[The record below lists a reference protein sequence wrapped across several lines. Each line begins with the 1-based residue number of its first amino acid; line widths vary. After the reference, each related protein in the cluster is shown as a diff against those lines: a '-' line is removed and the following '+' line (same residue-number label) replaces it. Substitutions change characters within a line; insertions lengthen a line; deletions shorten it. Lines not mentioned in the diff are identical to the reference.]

1 MIRTRRRPEDRPDG
15 AVGPVASGSKERGG
29 AAVEVVLVTPLLLIL
44 LLFMVQLGRFA
55 VARTDLDGAARDA
68 ARAAS
73 LERSQSGADA
83 SARNAAETALASRE
97 VTCRTLDVSLDAD
110 FSPGG
115 WVAAEVSCTVD
126 LSDLSLLAVPGTKS
140 MSSRFV
146 SPLETFR
153 GLE

>member
-1 MIRTRRRPEDRPDG
+1 MTCTARTGD
-15 AVGPVASGSKERGG
+15 ERGS
-29 AAVEVVLVTPLLLIL
+29 AAAELVLVTPLLLIL

-73 LERSQSGADA
+73 LERSLPGAA
-83 SARNAAETALASRE
+83 TSARSAAESTLASRD
-97 VTCRTLDVSLDAD
+97 VTCRTLDMSLDAD

-115 WVAAEVSCTVD
+115 WVVAEVSCVVN
-126 LSDLSLLAVPGTKS
+126 LSELSLMAVPGSKT

>member
-1 MIRTRRRPEDRPDG
+1 MRPGAGEAVVERRSG
-15 AVGPVASGSKERGG
+15 ASGSRLGERGS
-29 AAVEVVLVTPLLLIL
+29 AAAEMVLVTPVLLIL
-44 LLFMVQLGRFA
+44 LLFMVLLGRFA

-73 LERSQSGADA
+73 LERSFPAAAA
-83 SARNAAETALASRE
+83 SARTAAESTLASRD
-97 VTCRTLDVSLDAD
+97 VTCRVLDVSVDAD

-126 LSDLSLLAVPGTKS
+126 LTELSLLAVPGTKS
-140 MSSRFV
+140 MTSRFV
-146 SPLETFR
+146 SPLETYR

>member
-1 MIRTRRRPEDRPDG
+1 MTRTRQVAEERPGDAVTSGPRLGDR
-15 AVGPVASGSKERGG
+15 GS
-29 AAVEVVLVTPLLLIL
+29 AAVEVVLVTPVLLVL

-73 LERSQSGADA
+73 LERSLPAAGA
-83 SARNAAETALASRE
+83 SARTAAESTLASRE
-97 VTCRTLDVSLDAD
+97 VTCRTLDMSLDAD

-126 LSDLSLLAVPGTKS
+126 LSELSLLAVPGTKS

-146 SPLETFR
+146 SPLEAFR

>member
-1 MIRTRRRPEDRPDG
+1 MTRTRRVAEDRPDD
-15 AVGPVASGSKERGG
+15 AAAPGPRLGERGS

-73 LERSQSGADA
+73 LERSLPSADA
-83 SARNAAETALASRE
+83 SARSAAEAAFVSRD
-97 VTCRTLDVSLDAD
+97 VTCRTMDVSLDAD

-126 LSDLSLLAVPGTKS
+126 LSELALLAVPGTTS

>member
-1 MIRTRRRPEDRPDG
+1 MPAAPG
-15 AVGPVASGSKERGG
+15 ARLGGERGS
-29 AAVEVVLVTPLLLIL
+29 AAVEMVLITPLLLVL

-73 LERSQSGADA
+73 LERSLPNAEA
-83 SARNAAETALASRE
+83 AARSAAEATLASRD
-97 VTCRTLDVSLDAD
+97 VTCRALDVSLGAD
-110 FSPGG
+110 FSAGG

-126 LSDLSLLAVPGTKS
+126 LTELSLLAVPGTKS
-140 MSSRFV
+140 MTSRFV
-146 SPLETFR
+146 SPLETYR

>member
-1 MIRTRRRPEDRPDG
+1 MTRTGRAAGERPDD
-15 AVGPVASGSKERGG
+15 AVASGPRLGDRGS

-73 LERSQSGADA
+73 LERSLPDADT
-83 SARNAAETALASRE
+83 SARSAAEAALASRD

-126 LSDLSLLAVPGTKS
+126 LSELALLAVPGTTS

-146 SPLETFR
+146 SPLETYR